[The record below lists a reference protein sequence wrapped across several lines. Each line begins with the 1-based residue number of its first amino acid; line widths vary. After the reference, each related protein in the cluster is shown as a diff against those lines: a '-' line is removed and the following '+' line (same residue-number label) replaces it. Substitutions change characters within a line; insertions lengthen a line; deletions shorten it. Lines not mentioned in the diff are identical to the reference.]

1 MTWRRFEGSH
11 EQWDELIGDEAQA
24 AVYQS
29 APWAQFREQSGWSV
43 LRLTSE
49 RGTAHAQL
57 LSRRKGPLS
66 VFWGPGAPI
75 GAPSAT
81 EMTDLPRIVRSL
93 SGSKIV
99 YIRLSDFRNF
109 QDSSDI
115 PYGDAVWRRPHR
127 QFSAGVTL
135 IRPLPMDITK
145 LAEGY
150 SKNWKRNLSRGLQRK
165 LVAHAWKTPDFG
177 EIAHLH
183 REVATI
189 KNGFSA
195 DWRASE
201 KSLRTFGDCLGSR
214 LEITAVRDNL
224 GNLLSIRGA
233 VCAGEFATDFLA
245 ATSVQGRKC
254 YASNVALDHLLG
266 SLVQREVTTFDFG
279 GIDETANKGV
289 SDFKHGAGGRRLIRA
304 GEFET
309 ARPFFLASPVGS
321 LITFR
326 APT

>member
-11 EQWDELIGDEAQA
+11 EEWDELIGDEARA

-29 APWAQFREQSGWSV
+29 APWAQFRERAGWSV
-43 LRLTSE
+43 LRLISE
-49 RGTAHAQL
+49 RGTAHAQF
-57 LSRRKGPLS
+57 LSRRKGPLT
-66 VFWGPGAPI
+66 VFWGPGAPM

-93 SGSKIV
+93 SGSKTL

-109 QDSSDI
+109 QDSSDN
-115 PYGDAVWRRPHR
+115 PYDDAVWRRPQR
-127 QFSAGVTL
+127 QLSTGITM

-165 LVAHAWKTPDFG
+165 LVVQAWKSPDFG
-177 EIAHLH
+177 EIARLH
-183 REVATI
+183 REVAAI
-189 KNGFSA
+189 KTSFRA

-201 KSLRTFGDCLGSR
+201 ISLRTFGDCLGSR
-214 LEITAVRDNL
+214 LEISAVRDNL

-245 ATSVQGRKC
+245 ATSVLGRKC
-254 YASNVALDHLLG
+254 YASNVALDHLLR
-266 SLVQREVTTFDFG
+266 SLVQRKVTTFDFG

-289 SDFKHGAGGRRLIRA
+289 SDFKHGAGGQRLIRA

-309 ARPFFLASPVGS
+309 ALPFFLASPVGS

-326 APT
+326 SPT